1 MAPSLDVRSLDVPGL
16 DSVDDPPTA
25 NKLPMVTNSL
35 SSNSLNEKS
44 LQLSV
49 LQDATALT
57 MEARAAALA
66 QIEASIAP
74 PISASRLVPVER
86 TLATGEIEDEHI
98 DRHARCGRVHV

>member
-66 QIEASIAP
+66 QIEASIASLRQMHT
-74 PISASRLVPVER
+74 IADAHYQCINWNMSAR
-86 TLATGEIEDEHI
+86 
-98 DRHARCGRVHV
+98 